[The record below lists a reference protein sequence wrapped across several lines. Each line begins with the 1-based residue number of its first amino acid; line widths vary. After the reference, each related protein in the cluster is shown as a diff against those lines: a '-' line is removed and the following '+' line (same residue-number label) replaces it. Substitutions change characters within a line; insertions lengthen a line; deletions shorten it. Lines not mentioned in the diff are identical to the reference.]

1 MKLLE
6 KKTALISGG
15 SRGIGKAI
23 VEAFA
28 REGAQIVFS
37 FLKSKE
43 KARNLEKNLKKI
55 TKIKAYKA
63 DLRRPQSA
71 KILVKKAIDEF
82 GKIDIL
88 VNNAGIIRD
97 SLFIRMRKEDWN
109 EVIQTNLSSIFY
121 LTQEVVKKMIKKGSI
136 INISSLFGVI
146 GNKGQ
151 VNYST
156 SKSGIIGFSKS
167 VSKELGS
174 RNIRCN
180 VVSPG
185 FINTEIIASL
195 DEEMLKE
202 WINKIYLKR
211 FGDPQEI
218 AQACI
223 FLASDMSSYISGE
236 VLNVNGGMSL
246 I

>member
-55 TKIKAYKA
+55 TKIKAFET

-136 INISSLFGVI
+136 INISSLFGVL

-167 VSKELGS
+167 VSKELGAK
-174 RNIRCN
+174 NIRCN
-180 VVSPG
+180 VVAPG
-185 FINTEIIASL
+185 FINTEMIASL

-202 WINKIYLKR
+202 WRNNIPLKR
-211 FGDPQEI
+211 FGYPKEI

>member
-43 KARNLEKNLKKI
+43 KARNLEKDLKKI
-55 TKIKAYKA
+55 TKIKAYKV

-71 KILVKKAIDEF
+71 KLLVKKAIDEF

-97 SLFIRMRKEDWN
+97 SLFLRMRKEDWN

-136 INISSLFGVI
+136 INISSLFGVF

-156 SKSGIIGFSKS
+156 AKSGIIGFSKS
-167 VSKELGS
+167 VSKELGL

-185 FINTEIIASL
+185 FINTEMIASL

-202 WINKIYLKR
+202 WRNQIPLKR
-211 FGDPQEI
+211 WGNSQEI
-218 AQACI
+218 ARACI